1 MTSPQPRVILVYNAD
16 SGLINA
22 VKDAVWKVVK
32 PSTYPCSLC
41 ALTYGWVSMHGRW
54 RRFLSSLPHTKVF
67 HHKDDYA
74 QAFPELNIALPAIL
88 VAEGRP
94 RPEVLVSAN
103 ELDALPDLDALIAL
117 VEKRL
122 AATGT
127 IGARPGSPLA
137 TA

>member
-1 MTSPQPRVILVYNAD
+1 MTIPLPRLILAYNAD
-16 SGLINA
+16 SGLLNA
-22 VKDAVWKVVK
+22 MRDSMWKAVK

-41 ALTYGWVSMHGRW
+41 ALTYGWVSMYRPW
-54 RRFLSSLPHTKVF
+54 REFLDSLPHDKVYI
-67 HHKDDYA
+67 HKDEIG

-103 ELDALPDLDALIAL
+103 ELDALPDLAGLIAL

-122 AATGT
+122 
-127 IGARPGSPLA
+127 GARRTFA
-137 TA
+137 

>member
-1 MTSPQPRVILVYNAD
+1 MRNAQTRLILVYNAN
-16 SGLINA
+16 SGLLVA
-22 VKDAVWKVVK
+22 MRDSVWKAVK

-41 ALTYGWVSMHGRW
+41 ALTHGWFSMYRSW
-54 RRFLSSLPHTKVF
+54 RELLDNLPHDKVYI
-67 HHKDDYA
+67 HKDEIV

-88 VAEGRP
+88 VAEGRT
-94 RPEVLVSAN
+94 RPEVLVSAD

-122 AATGT
+122 AATAT
-127 IGARPGSPLA
+127 MGARPGSPLA